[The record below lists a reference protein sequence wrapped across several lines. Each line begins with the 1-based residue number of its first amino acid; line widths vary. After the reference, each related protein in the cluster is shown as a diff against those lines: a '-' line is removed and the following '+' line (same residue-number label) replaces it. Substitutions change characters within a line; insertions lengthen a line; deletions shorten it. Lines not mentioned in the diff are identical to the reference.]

1 MNLCKTRWIYRHRA
15 IDAFHGLYPCV
26 VAALREISESTS
38 KQWDAENRTRS
49 LGLLTSIVTFE
60 FRFAF
65 VVARHVFQYLED
77 ITISLQS
84 SSKDIIE
91 AYNDVEV
98 VKAQLQKV
106 RREIDARH
114 AVWMSEAKQMGETV
128 GDTNEPKLPR
138 RARGTAS
145 VIVEEF
151 LRKTVSLQFLD
162 EVVGHLDTRFS
173 RMRYVVQ
180 SGLCLVPSIAI
191 TMPQEAFVKSAQNL
205 PRNMSMT
212 CHMPPPFHRS

>member
-1 MNLCKTRWIYRHRA
+1 MLKIAPVY
-15 IDAFHGLYPCV
+15 
-26 VAALREISESTS
+26 
-38 KQWDAENRTRS
+38 TRS
-49 LGLLTSIVTFE
+49 LGLLTSIVSFE

-77 ITISLQS
+77 ITISLQI

-128 GDTNEPKLPR
+128 GDIRTE
-138 RARGTAS
+138 AS
-145 VIVEEF
+145 
-151 LRKTVSLQFLD
+151 S
-162 EVVGHLDTRFS
+162 
-173 RMRYVVQ
+173 
-180 SGLCLVPSIAI
+180 
-191 TMPQEAFVKSAQNL
+191 
-205 PRNMSMT
+205 
-212 CHMPPPFHRS
+212 